1 MPSRKEMLS
10 DNIPMTSPSHMLN
23 WGSVSAFEASFVSA
37 WYNQHSARKETLIVS
52 MISGAHSII
61 YSKNPEADRAFM
73 RDVLKLPHIDSGDGW
88 LIFALPPS
96 EVAFHDSAKNNIE
109 EFYLVTDDIEE
120 LIARM
125 KESEVKCSPVQRRSW
140 GLLTKLK
147 LPGGGNLKVYQPLH
161 VRPKPLKVRGI
172 KRN

>member
-1 MPSRKEMLS
+1 M
-10 DNIPMTSPSHMLN
+10 
-23 WGSVSAFEASFVSA
+23 
-37 WYNQHSARKETLIVS
+37 S

-96 EVAFHDSAKNNIE
+96 EVAFHDSAKNNVE

-120 LIARM
+120 LIAKM
-125 KESEVKCSPVQRRSW
+125 KVNEVKCSPVQRRSW

-161 VRPKPLKVRGI
+161 VRPKPAKVRGQKKLNDLQAI
-172 KRN
+172 SLLERSHVYCVPPRRNYRICWLSRAIARFASYG